1 MMKPRTREI
10 IERCLEEGVRHGYRR
25 AHKHVENPA
34 ELAFCDDVINCIW
47 LELDTYF
54 SFEYLED

>member
-1 MMKPRTREI
+1 MKPRTREI

-25 AHKHVENPA
+25 AHKHVENPP
-34 ELAFCDDVINCIW
+34 ELAFIDDVVNCIW

-54 SFEYLED
+54 SFATEED